1 MSNEALLASTKAC
14 VSDRSNMLTESE
26 IETINKEIL
35 LFESLASL
43 SLPVNEL
50 AVLLAE
56 ACKPIYRTVQTCLCR
71 SHEVAGLGCLSSCL
85 SSSTIVN
92 AFWEFGLL
100 GLTSTS
106 PNLIV
111 GRGHI
116 APAFYAARYCHG
128 GFPLCFVHSIH
139 GAVPAVVHKDWGF
152 ANTMYHSLGEGI
164 AMSIGRALLTSRQ
177 GNGVHYYC
185 FAGDG
190 ELNEGICFEA
200 IRIAYENDV
209 RKYTL
214 IVDDNESGIERLRK
228 PLNIGYLESY
238 FDKVHVIDK
247 PYTSLL
253 RKLEDCSERGL
264 REVIVCKTEKGF
276 HSYKRPGSPAK
287 STTSSTIGHIL
298 SRLKKDYNIHVIT
311 PDMAGRFGLTE
322 ELEYINTGL
331 SEQAS
336 VAMTLMLP
344 ANDIKFVLTDDKFL
358 LNSIGCI
365 QSAMLSVTNL
375 QIIAVRR
382 NDVWG
387 GPVST
392 PNIFTSMDTL
402 MVYEL
407 CDPDILESILRD
419 RVKARESTV
428 YLFSDQSHK
437 SIAPLKTGYR
447 LIGRDFIY
455 SQRGR
460 RDTLFIS
467 TESFASKVK
476 SVSEHY
482 EVSHLRVLCRRPHL
496 IDEAR
501 EIISKFRTIVVYEY
515 NSSVSGL
522 GEYLRSVLVRDIHII
537 SVDFYELSA
546 IHTIQE
552 RASGSSLEQL
562 IDSTARYIDVRDQR

>member
-1 MSNEALLASTKAC
+1 
-14 VSDRSNMLTESE
+14 MLTDIE
-26 IETINKEIL
+26 IETVNKEIL
-35 LFESLASL
+35 LFESLAPL
-43 SLPVNEL
+43 SLPVNKL
-50 AVLLAE
+50 AVLLAR

-85 SSSTIVN
+85 SSLTIVN
-92 AFWEFGLL
+92 AFWKFGLL
-100 GLTSTS
+100 GTAGTGHNLT
-106 PNLIV
+106 V
-111 GRGHI
+111 GRGHT
-116 APAFYAARYCHG
+116 APAFYAARYFNA
-128 GFPLCFVHSIH
+128 GFPLCFILSVHE
-139 GAVPAVVHKDWGF
+139 AVPSVVNKHWGF

-164 AMSIGRALLTSRQ
+164 AMSIGRALLTSPQ
-177 GNGVHYYC
+177 GNGVHHYC

-214 IVDDNESGIERLRK
+214 VVDDNESGIERLRK
-228 PLNIGYLESY
+228 PLNREYLESY
-238 FDKVHVIDK
+238 FDKVHIIHK
-247 PYTSLL
+247 PHANLL
-253 RKLEDCSERGL
+253 RALEDCTKRGL
-264 REVIVCKTEKGF
+264 REAIVCKTEKGR
-276 HSYKRPGSPAK
+276 HSYRRPDSPSK
-287 STTSSTIGHIL
+287 STTGSTIGHIL
-298 SRLKKDYNIHVIT
+298 SRVKEDFRIHVIT

-344 ANDIKFVLTDDKFL
+344 ADDIKFVLTDDKFL

-375 QIIAVRR
+375 QIIATRR

-407 CDPDILESILRD
+407 CDPDILERILRD
-419 RVKARESTV
+419 RIEARENTV
-428 YLFSDQSHK
+428 YLFSDQSQK
-437 SIAPLKTGYR
+437 SIAPLRTDYR
-447 LIGRDFIY
+447 LIGRDFLY

-460 RDTLFIS
+460 NDTLFIS

-476 SVSEHY
+476 SVSDYY

-496 IDEAR
+496 IDEVR
-501 EIISKFRTIVVYEY
+501 EIIDKFETIVVFEY

-522 GEYLRSVLVRDIHII
+522 GEYLRSALVREIHIT
-537 SVDFYELSA
+537 SVDCYERSA
-546 IHTIQE
+546 IRPIQE
-552 RASGSSLEQL
+552 RASGSTLGQL
-562 IDSTARYIDVRDQR
+562 IDSTARYINVRSQK